1 MPAGVSMKE
10 YLKFTSAAMLAMFA
24 GSQLVHRYYNPLKDL
39 NYYVDREIKAQR
51 LRKVDAPEGQG
62 N

>member
-1 MPAGVSMKE
+1 MKE

-24 GSQLVHRYYNPLKDL
+24 GSQIVHRYYNPLKDL

-51 LRKVDAPEGQG
+51 LRVVVDRPEEKG
-62 N
+62 NASRE

>member
-1 MPAGVSMKE
+1 MKE

-39 NYYVDREIKAQR
+39 NYYVDREIKKQR

>member
-10 YLKFTSAAMLAMFA
+10 YLKFTTAAMLAMFA

-39 NYYVDREIKAQR
+39 NYYVDKEIKAQR
-51 LRKVDAPEGQG
+51 LRTVDQVDG

>member
-1 MPAGVSMKE
+1 MKE
-10 YLKFTSAAMLAMFA
+10 YLKFTTAAMLAMFA

-39 NYYVDREIKAQR
+39 NYYVDKEIKAQR
-51 LRKVDAPEGQG
+51 LRTVDKVDG